1 MMKKWIKIVLWVLL
15 VAAALAVLIIAN
27 YTNQAKKSRV
37 PFMSIHVEGENAFI
51 TEAELLKR
59 VEDKHLFKPNQSVE
73 SLNVRNIERFI
84 EAMEEVKSVKVYKN
98 IGAAWFIEVEL
109 RKPIARIFK
118 TNNKSYYID
127 DEGNTLGRSNLH
139 TARVLVF
146 SGYIN
151 ENLDRVKVAEIINN
165 DSLKSIRKID
175 DIYRISDYVCND
187 PLLHVLIGQVYL
199 EKNGDFIL
207 TPLVGDQII
216 IFGSANTD
224 EEVKDKFE
232 RLKIFYKEAMPY
244 VGWDKYKEIT
254 VKYEGQIVGRKK

>member
-1 MMKKWIKIVLWVLL
+1 M
-15 VAAALAVLIIAN
+15 
-27 YTNQAKKSRV
+27 
-37 PFMSIHVEGENAFI
+37 
-51 TEAELLKR
+51 
-59 VEDKHLFKPNQSVE
+59 
-73 SLNVRNIERFI
+73 
-84 EAMEEVKSVKVYKN
+84 
-98 IGAAWFIEVEL
+98 
-109 RKPIARIFK
+109 
-118 TNNKSYYID
+118 
-127 DEGNTLGRSNLH
+127 GRSSLH
-139 TARVLVF
+139 TAHVLVF
-146 SGYIN
+146 SGSIT
-151 ENLDRVKVAEIINN
+151 ENMEKASVKEIINN